1 VSIYRLVLV
10 SLFVCCAS
18 FGAEVQ
24 ESPSSAGGGA
34 SAAQGASS
42 FAPVSQFG
50 NPSRDGVRTRT
61 AEEAIRRAFEE
72 RFGLHEPIYF
82 IYGNEPQG
90 AKYQFS
96 FKYRLLG
103 DREPVGEEGSEVLRR
118 VFFGYTQ
125 RSLWDID
132 SLSSPFYDS
141 SYMPEL
147 FFEWQRTLNA
157 QEVSAADGIAFLG
170 YQVGIKHESNG
181 RAGADSRSLNAI
193 KFRTAFVLGDLTRWH
208 LVVAPRLWVYVSDL
222 SDNPDIR
229 DYRGNVELQAAIQ
242 YGDGVALSATGRIGR
257 KGRRGSVQLDLT
269 VPIELKGRFNFASY
283 FMVQYYSGYGE
294 SLIDYNR
301 HGDALRFGF
310 SLLR

>member
-1 VSIYRLVLV
+1 MSICRLVLTF
-10 SLFVCCAS
+10 LFLCAAL
-18 FGAEVQ
+18 GAKGQ
-24 ESPSSAGGGA
+24 ESAAGERVASAGQAVASSAVRLGSESGD
-34 SAAQGASS
+34 SA
-42 FAPVSQFG
+42 
-50 NPSRDGVRTRT
+50 RKRT

-96 FKYRLLG
+96 FKYRVLG
-103 DREPVGEEGSEVLRR
+103 DREPVGEDGAETLRR

-147 FFEWQRTLNA
+147 FFESTRTLDA
-157 QEVSAADGIAFLG
+157 QAISAADRFAFLG

-181 RAGADSRSLNAI
+181 RAGADSRSLNTLQ
-193 KFRTAFVLGDLTRWH
+193 FRTAFVLGDLARWH
-208 LVVAPRLWVYVSDL
+208 GIVAPRLWAYVSDS

-229 DYRGNVELQAAIQ
+229 DYRGNVELQVAIQ
-242 YGDGVALSATGRIGR
+242 HGDGVALSATGRVGR

-283 FMVQYYSGYGE
+283 LMVQYWSGYGE
-294 SLIDYNR
+294 SLLDYNK
-301 HGDALRFGF
+301 HSDALRFGF

>member
-1 VSIYRLVLV
+1 VSTYRLVLV
-10 SLFVCCAS
+10 LLFVCCAA
-18 FGAEVQ
+18 FGAKGEEQ
-24 ESPSSAGGGA
+24 PIASDAGEAGA
-34 SAAQGASS
+34 S
-42 FAPVSQFG
+42 FAPVSRFG
-50 NPSRDGVRTRT
+50 SPSRDVARKRT

-103 DREPVGEEGSEVLRR
+103 DREPVGEEGAETLRR

-147 FFEWQRTLNA
+147 FFESQPTLDA
-157 QEVSAADGIAFLG
+157 QAISAADGLAFLG

-181 RAGADSRSLNAI
+181 RAGADSRSLNML
-193 KFRTAFVLGDLTRWH
+193 KFRTAFVLGDLARWH
-208 LVVAPRLWVYVSDL
+208 VIVAPRLFVYVSDL

-229 DYRGNVELQAAIQ
+229 DFRGNVELQAAIQ
-242 YGDGVALSATGRIGR
+242 HGDGIALSATGRVGR

-283 FMVQYYSGYGE
+283 LMVQYWSGYGE
-294 SLIDYNR
+294 SLLDYNK
-301 HGDALRFGF
+301 HSDAIRFGF